1 MSEINEPVYAANVRR
16 AIKAINPSIA
26 EAARTYGWPA
36 ALDAVSTILMSLLI
50 AAVGGDE
57 ARSACSR
64 MYEEVSRLEHAWA
77 PLLPWASDPGEG
89 EPRGRA

>member
-1 MSEINEPVYAANVRR
+1 MSEPVYAAAVRR
-16 AIKAINPSIA
+16 AIKVINPSVTD
-26 EAARTYGWPA
+26 AAQTYGWPA

-57 ARSACSR
+57 ARAACSR
-64 MYEEVSRLEHAWA
+64 MYEEVARLEHAWA
-77 PLLPWASDPGEG
+77 PVLALASDARE

>member
-1 MSEINEPVYAANVRR
+1 MNEPSYAASVRR
-16 AIKAINPSIA
+16 AIKTINPSITD
-26 EAARTYGWPA
+26 AAHACGWPV
-36 ALDAVSTILMSLLI
+36 ALDALSTILMSLLI

-77 PLLPWASDPGEG
+77 PLLASAADAGP
-89 EPRGRA
+89 EPRGHA